1 MPRKSTPIRDS
12 ISGVDTKKL
21 DDQLK
26 ALRKMNLL
34 PVAMAAAV
42 AEIEKEWGAGKAREP
57 REKPSSQRNFKPWGL
72 GMAYSRMN
80 DV

>member
-1 MPRKSTPIRDS
+1 
-12 ISGVDTKKL
+12 
-21 DDQLK
+21 
-26 ALRKMNLL
+26 MNLL